1 MAQGD
6 VVVYNQFKEDFGD
19 AKHHLSSASVWVALI
34 NNASTSQSAATADPR
49 WGAGGTTNL
58 NTDQVSVG
66 GNYADGGVS
75 VSPADPWTR
84 SVATCTFDLTDITWS
99 QNAANPASAMWA
111 VGYNN
116 SNAAKEAI
124 FSLDLGGLF
133 DMTTGDLV
141 VTWNASGV
149 FTLA

>member
-19 AKHHLSSASVWVALI
+19 AQHHLSSATCFVALI
-34 NNASTSQSAATADPR
+34 TDTTQTAAVADPAWSALR
-49 WGAGGTTNL
+49 TTNL
-58 NTDQVSVG
+58 AALDVTAG
-66 GNYADGGVS
+66 GNYVADGISASG
-75 VSPADPWTR
+75 ADPWAR
-84 SVATCTFDLTDITWS
+84 SGATCTYDLSDIQWS
-99 QNAANPASAMWA
+99 QNASNPGAAAWG

-116 SNAAKEAI
+116 SHLSKAAM
-124 FSLDLGGLF
+124 FSVDLGGAF

-141 VTWNASGV
+141 ITWNASGV